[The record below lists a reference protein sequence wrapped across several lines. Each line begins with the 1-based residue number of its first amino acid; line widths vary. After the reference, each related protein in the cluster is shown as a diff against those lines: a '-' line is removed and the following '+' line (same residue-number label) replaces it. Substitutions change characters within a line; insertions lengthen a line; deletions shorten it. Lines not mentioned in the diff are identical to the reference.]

1 MCISWIRSEWSWTSQ
16 SPPSPNRKNR
26 VFGSRYRESDR
37 INPSR
42 SDKSEQIRQVRM
54 SSEFDASDKRSVL
67 IFYLGSYRIMDKRLD
82 RKSQLLKPTC
92 FTSIEP
98 WIWFRIG
105 FLASLVSI
113 RARIGWPNRELIE
126 GERKFTYPLT
136 SSFDSISIM
145 EFLEFWHLHFWHL
158 HCDVLP
164 WSCPPMINPTLLHT
178 YLTPLPI
185 CLKSCFT
192 WSGNPI

>member
-1 MCISWIRSEWSWTSQ
+1 MCISWIRSEWSWTSR
-16 SPPSPNRKNR
+16 SRPSPNLKNR
-26 VFGSRYRESDR
+26 VFGSQDRESDQTDKNWTTRQETGASFLSR
-37 INPSR
+37 IVLP
-42 SDKSEQIRQVRM
+42 M
-54 SSEFDASDKRSVL
+54 SK
-67 IFYLGSYRIMDKRLD
+67 ILD
-82 RKSQLLKPTC
+82 RQPTLEQTQ
-92 FTSIEP
+92 FLGIGP

-185 CLKSCFT
+185 CLKSRYT
-192 WSGNPI
+192 